1 MKRQSGFTLVE
12 VMIAIGLIGIIAA
25 FVIPSINAGSAQS
38 RDAERKAALRT
49 VQGAIELYK
58 NKYGRYPA
66 GCNPNPVSTTTLA
79 HWEGIWSGEPG
90 SDWPCSD
97 GSANYIRGLAP
108 EFIPTLPRD
117 PFRDGRT
124 DRSYVYTTNP
134 AGTVY
139 KFMSINGA
147 EDEVVTYDSPFA
159 RCGDMN
165 QSNNECR
172 RVPDNP
178 RFNYSATVGGDNPA
192 GYNQFGSTPGQCTDT
207 DTNFASTYAVWGGY
221 APGGQSNAVYLET
234 VKAREWFTD
243 MIRCN

>member
-1 MKRQSGFTLVE
+1 MKRQSGFNLVE
-12 VMIAIGLIGIIAA
+12 IMIAIGLIGIIAA
-25 FVIPSINAGSAQS
+25 FVIPNINAGSAQS
-38 RDAERKAALRT
+38 RDAERKATLRT
-49 VQGAIELYK
+49 VQGALELYK

-66 GCNPNPVSTTTLA
+66 GCNPNPVSSSTLA

-90 SDWPCSD
+90 SDWLCSD

-159 RCGDMN
+159 RCGDINLGTGENGNM
-165 QSNNECR
+165 CAAI
-172 RVPDNP
+172 PGT
-178 RFNYSATVGGDNPA
+178 AIGGYA
-192 GYNQFGSTPGQCTDT
+192 GYNQDITGNLSNQQCLTT
-207 DTNFASTYAVWGGY
+207 HPSFSSTYAVSGGF
-221 APGGQSNAVYLET
+221 APGGQRNAAYLET
-234 VKAREWFTD
+234 EKAREWFTD